1 VIMTQARVDKEFCE
15 EAARI
20 ITDYVSG
27 GLDRPTVERFEAHLK
42 ECPDC
47 VSFLE
52 TYKEAIRAGK
62 SLSCEDM
69 PASMQ
74 VRLREFFKDRIGRL
88 PPKT

>member
-1 VIMTQARVDKEFCE
+1 MRKSGSDKEFCE

-20 ITDYVSG
+20 VTDYVSG
-27 GLDRPTVERFEAHLK
+27 SLDRPTAERFEAHLK

-47 VSFLE
+47 VSFIE

-69 PASMQ
+69 PVSMQ
-74 VRLREFFKDRIGRL
+74 VRLREFFKDRIGRRR
-88 PPKT
+88 PKA